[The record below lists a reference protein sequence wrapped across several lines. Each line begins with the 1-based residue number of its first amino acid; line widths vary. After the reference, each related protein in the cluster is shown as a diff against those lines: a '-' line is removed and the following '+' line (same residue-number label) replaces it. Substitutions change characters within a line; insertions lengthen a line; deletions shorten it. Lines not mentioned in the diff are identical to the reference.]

1 MSSLEESQEQL
12 NDVKQK
18 KQRRFSRHCI
28 CLALFFPMLILLL
41 LLLIGAIVFTNP
53 GLKLLVWGA
62 EKALP
67 SLYIDNV
74 EGSLLP
80 EFSLSGIS
88 YQDKSFIN
96 TKVNHLRVAFTPE
109 CLMQPAL
116 CVDDISIDGLTLVL
130 PELPESETAEKPEPT
145 EPSLLSVPIPISVT
159 NITLNN
165 IDMDI
170 LGNRI
175 QWRSFNTGVK
185 LHHSDLTIT
194 PLSWKKINVEL
205 AKQTASQEQTDELP
219 KDKPAAKIIL
229 PSIYIP
235 LNINVEKFALRDFT
249 LHQDSPIKVKQLDFV
264 AKAGEHDV
272 HVKDFYLDMPQASL
286 AMDSDVKLDGDY
298 PLILN
303 AILKVKETELK
314 DHTVT
319 LDAKGSIADLNA
331 SAQLSGGLQVNI
343 DAELQP
349 LDPVLPFNIKVSKGD
364 LYWPL
369 VGEKTITASIP
380 NIKAKGDLDKYQFSG
395 SLYIEGKEI
404 PQTNIRLEGKGDTS
418 SVNLYDLL
426 IDTLGGQVSGN
437 AEIDWRSLLQWKG
450 DIDLQNIQP
459 GIQWEAAEGNISGR
473 IETSGSL
480 TDKGGW
486 NALIPVIDIKGI
498 FRKYPLDVN
507 GSLFAHDK
515 DGKGEVNID
524 IPSLALHHGDNGIE
538 VTGEVNKELDL
549 NVDVDFPELSDSV
562 PDLYGKLFGDI
573 RLTGKVTEPKVEL
586 DIDAL
591 GLKWKEEATLK
602 KASIN
607 GYIVPMPKINADL
620 RLDLSKGQYKKQ
632 ILEALNIKFSG
643 KEEGHR
649 LSVNLDSN
657 VIDSSLVIDGAL
669 DRKKA
674 WKGEL
679 SKAEVNT
686 EIGPWKLDKKA
697 ALAYDIQ
704 TSEVFIQANCWS
716 QGPTSLCLN
725 KDLLAGKS
733 GIIDLSVNHFE
744 FSKLKAFLPEETKVN
759 GEANLNVIAKWEEQ
773 KKPYVKAALHL
784 PKGNVQQQMEQPLTI
799 GWDDIKVGAEM
810 ENDVLNASWLI
821 DLTDNGQLNGQV
833 SIDDLTGKKTLKGI
847 SNIETLSLSMF
858 EPLLGEYS
866 QLQGMINSK
875 VNFSGPML
883 RPKSVGDLV
892 INNIVVKGD
901 VSPVDIDNGD
911 LQIKMNGY
919 DGELISKITTPDGDL
934 NINGSAD
941 WHDLNNWKA
950 GLDVFGNELEVN
962 VPPIVKLKVKPDMKI
977 RIIPT
982 LAKIT
987 GSIGIPW
994 GRIVVNELPESAVG
1008 VSKDEV
1014 ILNNDLQPIETETTL
1029 PMEVE
1034 TNIAISIGNDVLLS
1048 AFGLEAGLVG
1058 RLNVTQRNKAPFIT
1072 GEVNIENGTY
1082 RSFGQDLQIRKGKI
1096 LFNGPADQPYV
1107 DIEAIRNPDNTKDD
1121 VIAGVKVSGPADT
1134 PRVEIFS
1141 SPSMPQA
1148 NALSY
1153 LLRGQDIDSESGGNA
1168 MTTTLIGLSLA
1179 KSGKVVGE
1187 IGQAFGVQDLQ
1198 LDTAG
1203 SGDDSQVTISG
1214 YIAPD
1219 LQVKYGVGIFN
1230 SLGEFT
1236 LRYRIISDLYIE
1248 AISGVDSA
1256 VDLIY
1261 QFSFD

>member
-1 MSSLEESQEQL
+1 MSSLEENQEQVI
-12 NDVKQK
+12 DAKQK
-18 KQRRFSRHCI
+18 KKRRFSRHCI
-28 CLALFFPMLILLL
+28 CLALFFPMLILVLL
-41 LLLIGAIVFTNP
+41 LLVGAIVFTNP

-67 SLYIDNV
+67 SLYIDKV
-74 EGSLLP
+74 EGSVLP
-80 EFSLSGIS
+80 EFSLTGIS
-88 YQDKSFIN
+88 YQDKTFIDA
-96 TKVNHLRVAFTPE
+96 KVNHLSVTFTPE

-116 CVDDISIDGLTLVL
+116 CVDDISIDGLTLAL
-130 PELPESETAEKPEPT
+130 PELPETQKTEEPEPV
-145 EPSLLSVPIPISVT
+145 EPSLLSIPIPINVT
-159 NITLNN
+159 NISLNN

-185 LHHSDLTIT
+185 LHHSDLTVT
-194 PLSWKKINVEL
+194 PLAWEKISVEL
-205 AKQTASQEQTDELP
+205 AKQKASQENTDELP
-219 KDKPAAKIIL
+219 KEKPTSKIIL

-249 LHQDSPIKVKQLDFV
+249 LQQDSQIKVNQLDFI

-286 AMDSDVKLDGDY
+286 RMDSDVKLDGDY
-298 PLILN
+298 PLTLN

-314 DHTVT
+314 GHKVT
-319 LDAKGSIADLNA
+319 LDAEGSVVDLKA
-331 SAQLSGGLQVNI
+331 SVKLSGGLQAKI
-343 DAELQP
+343 DAELKP
-349 LDPVLPFNIKVSKGD
+349 LESTLPFNIQVSEGD
-364 LYWPL
+364 VYWPL
-369 VGEKTITASIP
+369 IGDKAITALVP
-380 NIKAKGDLDKYQFSG
+380 NIRAKGDLNKYQFSG
-395 SLYIEGKEI
+395 SLYIEGKDV
-404 PQTNIRLEGKGDTS
+404 PQTDIRLEGKGDTS
-418 SVNLYDLL
+418 SVNLHDLL
-426 IDTLGGQVSGN
+426 IDTLGGQVSGGI
-437 AEIDWRSLLQWKG
+437 EIDWRSLLQWKG

-473 IETSGSL
+473 IETNGSL

-515 DGKGEVNID
+515 DGQGEINID

-549 NVDVDFPELSDSV
+549 NVDVNFPELSDSV
-562 PDLYGKLFGDI
+562 PDLYGKLFGKVA
-573 RLTGKVTEPKVEL
+573 LTGKVTEPKIEL

-591 GLKWKEEATLK
+591 GLKWKKEATLK

-620 RLDLSKGQYKKQ
+620 RVDLSKGQYKKQ
-632 ILEALNIKFSG
+632 ILEALNIKFNG
-643 KEEGHR
+643 KEESHR

-657 VIDSSLVIDGAL
+657 VVDSYLVIDGAL

-679 SKAEVNT
+679 SKAEIKT

-704 TSEVFIQANCWS
+704 TSEVFVQANCWS
-716 QGPTSLCLN
+716 QGVTSLCLN
-725 KDLLAGKS
+725 KNLLAGKS
-733 GIIDLSVNHFE
+733 GIVDLSVNHFE
-744 FSKLKAFLPEETKVN
+744 FSKLKVFLPEETKVN

-773 KKPYVKAALHL
+773 KKPYIKAALYL
-784 PKGNVQQQMEQPLTI
+784 PKGNVQQQMEQPLII
-799 GWDDIKVGAEM
+799 GWDEIKVNAEM
-810 ENDVLNASWLI
+810 EDDVLNANWLI
-821 DLTDNGQLNGQV
+821 GLTGNGQLNGQML
-833 SIDDLTGKKTLKGI
+833 IDDLTGKKTIKGI
-847 SNIETLSLSMF
+847 SNIEALSLSMF
-858 EPLLGEYS
+858 EPALGEYS
-866 QLQGMINSK
+866 QLQGIINSK
-875 VNFSGPML
+875 INFSGPIL
-883 RPKSVGDLV
+883 HPKSVGDLV
-892 INNIVVKGD
+892 INKVVVKGE
-901 VSPVDIDNGD
+901 VSPVDISNGD
-911 LQIKMNGY
+911 IKIKMNGY
-919 DGELISKITTPDGDL
+919 DGELVSKITTPDGDL
-934 NINGSAD
+934 HINGSAD
-941 WHDLNNWKA
+941 WHDLKNWKA
-950 GLDVFGNELEVN
+950 GLDVFGNELQVN
-962 VPPIVKLKVKPDMKI
+962 VPPMVKLKVKPDMKI

-1014 ILNNDLQPIETETTL
+1014 ILNNELQPVETATTL

-1034 TNIAISIGNDVLLS
+1034 TNIKISIGNDVLLS

-1058 RLNVTQRNKAPFIT
+1058 QLNVTQRNKAPFIT
-1072 GEVNIENGTY
+1072 GEVNIEDGTY

-1107 DIEAIRNPDNTKDD
+1107 DIEAIRNPDNTQDD
-1121 VIAGVKVSGPADT
+1121 VVAGVKVSGPADA

>member
-1 MSSLEESQEQL
+1 MSSIEENQDQSI
-12 NDVKQK
+12 NIKQK
-18 KQRRFSRHCI
+18 KSRRFSRHCI
-28 CLALFFPMLILLL
+28 CLALFLPMLLLMLLL
-41 LLLIGAIVFTNP
+41 LVGAIFFTNP

-67 SLYIDNV
+67 SLYIDKV

-88 YQDKSFIN
+88 YQDKTFIN
-96 TKVNHLRVAFTPE
+96 AKVNNLHVASTPK
-109 CLMQPAL
+109 CLIQPAL
-116 CVDDISIDGLTLVL
+116 CIDDISIDGLKLDL
-130 PELPESETAEKPEPT
+130 PELPETQATEESEPT
-145 EPSLLSVPIPISVT
+145 EQKLLSIPIPINVT
-159 NITLNN
+159 NISLNN
-165 IDMDI
+165 IDMNI
-170 LGNRI
+170 LGNHI
-175 QWRSFNTGVK
+175 QWHSFNTGVK
-185 LHHSDLTIT
+185 LHHSDLIIT

-205 AKQTASQEQTDELP
+205 AKSTASQETPEKLSEE
-219 KDKPAAKIIL
+219 KPASKIVL
-229 PSIYIP
+229 PSVYIP
-235 LNINVEKFALRDFT
+235 LNISLEQFALRDFT
-249 LHQDSPIKVKQLDFV
+249 LKQETPIQVNQLDFI
-264 AKAGEHDV
+264 AKVREHNV
-272 HVKDFYLDMPQASL
+272 HIKDFYLDMPQASL
-286 AMDSDVKLDGDY
+286 TMNNDIELDGDY
-298 PLILN
+298 PLTLD
-303 AILKVKETELK
+303 ASLKVKDTELK
-314 DHTVT
+314 GHTIT
-319 LDAKGSIADLNA
+319 LKAKGSVADLTA
-331 SAQLSGGLQVNI
+331 SLQLSGGLQAHI
-343 DAELQP
+343 DTRIKP
-349 LDPVLPFNIKVSKGD
+349 LEAALPFDIKISKGN

-369 VGEKTITASIP
+369 AGEKTITASIP
-380 NIKAKGDLDKYQFSG
+380 NIRAKGDLDKYQFSG
-395 SLYIEGKEI
+395 SLYIEGKEM

-450 DIDLQNIQP
+450 DIDIQNIQP

-573 RLTGKVTEPKVEL
+573 RLTGKLTEPKVEL

-657 VIDSSLVIDGAL
+657 VIDSSLIIDGAL

-716 QGPTSLCLN
+716 QGATSLCLN

-744 FSKLKAFLPEETKVN
+744 FSKLKAFLPEETKIN

-773 KKPYVKAALHL
+773 KSPYVKAALYL
-784 PKGNVQQQMEQPLTI
+784 TKGNVQQQMEQPLTI
-799 GWDDIKVGAEM
+799 GWDDIKVDAEM

-833 SIDDLTGKKTLKGI
+833 SIGDLTGKKTLKGI

-858 EPLLGEYS
+858 EPVLGEYS

-875 VNFSGPML
+875 INFSGPIL

-934 NINGSAD
+934 HINGSAD
-941 WHDLNNWKA
+941 WRDLKNWKA
-950 GLDVFGNELEVN
+950 GLDVFGNELQVN
-962 VPPIVKLKVKPDMKI
+962 VPPMVKLKVKPDMKI

-994 GRIVVNELPESAVG
+994 GRIVVNDLPESAVG

-1014 ILNNDLQPIETETTL
+1014 ILNDDLQPVETETTL
-1029 PMEVE
+1029 PMDIE
-1034 TNIAISIGNDVLLS
+1034 TDINISIGNDVLLS

-1058 RLNVTQRNKAPFIT
+1058 QLNVTQKNKGPFIT
-1072 GEVNIENGTY
+1072 GEVNIEDGTY

-1107 DIEAIRNPDNTKDD
+1107 DIEAIRNPENTQDD

-1203 SGDDSQVTISG
+1203 SGNESQVTISG

-1236 LRYRIISDLYIE
+1236 LRYRIISDLYLE
-1248 AISGVDSA
+1248 AISGVDNA

-1261 QFSFD
+1261 QFTFD